1 MASNDKVN
9 NLQNHEWKTA
19 ENYVKVL
26 KPFEDVTSMMSASRY
41 PTLSMVIPVLN
52 VLKQQMDESEMND
65 FGEQICENIKER
77 WPDYESN
84 LDLAVPALLD
94 PRFKEYA
101 FTNDEAKESAVQA
114 VVDLMCDNSVGT
126 VELESISDKS
136 STQAASTSSET
147 ASSNVWGVFKKMV
160 AKRKESC
167 LQGDSRKAMEQNLQK
182 EFSIFCNDDL
192 LEPDKSPF
200 DWWKRNCTKY
210 PNVSKLAQTYLS
222 IPATSVSSERL
233 FSKAGLVI
241 TQRRSCLEPNFAEQL
256 VFLGHNLKQ

>member
-1 MASNDKVN
+1 
-9 NLQNHEWKTA
+9 
-19 ENYVKVL
+19 
-26 KPFEDVTSMMSASRY
+26 
-41 PTLSMVIPVLN
+41 
-52 VLKQQMDESEMND
+52 
-65 FGEQICENIKER
+65 
-77 WPDYESN
+77 
-84 LDLAVPALLD
+84 LD

-147 ASSNVWGVFKKMV
+147 ASSNVCGVFKKMV
-160 AKRKESC
+160 AKKKESC